1 MAEIV
6 LAYDYEDEF
15 LQLVK
20 EYTDDI
26 AQQGAEVVNCLAT
39 QNLSSELAHV
49 EDKYGLP
56 DGRMYIAR
64 VDGIAAGCVALTK
77 NDDVFCEIKRLYVKP
92 VFRGQGI
99 SKLLLETVVTEAR
112 KIGYKHMRLDTFPF
126 MASAIKLY
134 EKHGFYNIERYNGNF
149 APSAIFMQVDL

>member
-64 VDGIAAGCVALTK
+64 VDGIAAGSSAGGAVRQRLAAQLELAAARLVAAFADPVLHLPAL
-77 NDDVFCEIKRLYVKP
+77 RLARLGVELLDAP
-92 VFRGQGI
+92 GQRGVVAGGI
-99 SKLLLETVVTEAR
+99 AR
-112 KIGYKHMRLDTFPF
+112 G
-126 MASAIKLY
+126 
-134 EKHGFYNIERYNGNF
+134 
-149 APSAIFMQVDL
+149 